1 MPEDNTTTSST
12 PMQNS
17 TTPVL
22 PTVASDAIPSP
33 QSPPD
38 PVPTVPPVP
47 PVPQDS
53 TTPTMPT
60 DSPSD
65 TTSIIDQTP
74 MSSVVVDPTAP
85 PEGVDS
91 DPAPATPSI
100 YDEVANKIRESKNV
114 LIALSSDP
122 SVDEMAAAIGLSIY
136 LDRLDKRATAI
147 YSGSTPNALEFLKPE
162 ETFEPS
168 ADTLQDFVIALN
180 KEKADHLRYKLDG
193 DYVKI
198 YITPYKARIAEE
210 NLEFSYGD
218 YNVDLVIALDVANG
232 VDLDSAL
239 REHGRIMHDAVIINV
254 TTGNPGKFGEIEW
267 SEKAS
272 SSISEMI
279 ARLIFSEGGSAKLG
293 KEEATAFL
301 TGIVAA
307 TNRFSNSSTTPE
319 TMKIA
324 STLMEYG
331 ANQQLVSKNIT
342 PDIENEIL
350 SLSGADNQPN
360 HSNENTDPTKLEIE
374 HNKEDED
381 NHSSDS
387 SESSESE
394 AESKE
399 GDKPK
404 EEADESKEIS
414 ADINE
419 KEDTLLEDLKA
430 AEASLSHAGAETTA
444 EPTKAPLEI
453 KNSNE
458 KDSSLLEVQDD
469 PAKLESEPK
478 PEESES
484 KLESEQDST
493 PSLEAPEQEA
503 SSTPSDS
510 EPKTEP
516 TLEPIM
522 TPEPMPSV
530 DTKSEAPNSPSKS
543 NLLESPDKLQQTKKN
558 IEPPADF
565 EETPSNGENSNKF
578 GQMLEDALSDANI
591 PEPISSPITSPPETN
606 VNPAAMGA
614 PVVPNSP
621 ETNGVPEINYMP
633 NGEILPPPPA
643 PPIEISQ
650 SPMPSIP
657 NIPEPTASM
666 PSTPAPAPQPS
677 SSPAANTDP
686 AAFKIPGM

>member
-91 DPAPATPSI
+91 NPAPAAPSI

-399 GDKPK
+399 GDKSK

-510 EPKTEP
+510 EPKSEP

-530 DTKSEAPNSPSKS
+530 DTKSEAPNSPSES